1 MKQLT
6 LNIPENKFE
15 LFTEFIKNIEFI
27 KNYNELNIS
36 VSEKEQTLVLDRV
49 KKTKKTDLKQWNE
62 ILNSFKL
69 K

>member
-62 ILNSFKL
+62 IVNSFKL
-69 K
+69 E